1 MYTHSPRGA
10 RLLETPPVNEDTT
23 VAEWEGGV
31 KRTIITSSLGEATHV
46 HKIIQNTTFMSYTC
60 QIYHIVF
67 RTRRSVPALT
77 QEYREDLFRFIWGI
91 IRGQKCK
98 LYQINCMP
106 DHIHMLI
113 ELHPS
118 LSLSRFVQE
127 VKTSSNKFLHT
138 NKDKFPHFE
147 SWGKEYFASTYSY
160 HDKEKIIRYIRN
172 QQEHHKK
179 VSLRDELITL
189 LRESNVEYNEKYIWQ
204 VTCCSSY
211 MRNVCPEP
219 QSDATVRSWQQA
231 ERHHRECIPT
241 APEGRD
247 C

>member
-1 MYTHSPRGA
+1 MNNKA
-10 RLLETPPVNEDTT
+10 NDTY
-23 VAEWEGGV
+23 
-31 KRTIITSSLGEATHV
+31 SLSH
-46 HKIIQNTTFMSYTC
+46 TTWKC
-60 QIYHIVF
+60 QYHIVF
-67 RTRRSVPALT
+67 APKYRRKAIYGNLRADIGAIL
-77 QEYREDLFRFIWGI
+77 RELCERKHVKI
-91 IRGQKCK
+91 IEAHA
-98 LYQINCMP
+98 MP

-189 LRESNVEYNEKYIWQ
+189 LRESNVEYNEKYI
-204 VTCCSSY
+204 
-211 MRNVCPEP
+211 
-219 QSDATVRSWQQA
+219 
-231 ERHHRECIPT
+231 
-241 APEGRD
+241 
-247 C
+247 